1 MKKIYLLKYWG
12 LKMMIYLTKM
22 KTKTLFNILR
32 LEDEYICDKEDNE
45 KSASWYI
52 DSILLRLE
60 EVYIFNKDE
69 NLPPDILMLGKVD
82 IFDKDENH
90 KSASGYVEAWGGWY
104 IQQRWK
110 LKIFLLIYWGL
121 RIMIYL
127 TKMKMMEMKNL
138 PLDILRQPL
147 EDRGGS
153 SLPLRS
159 RGLFPAKKKQMVLRF
174 QPWEQF

>member
-1 MKKIYLLKYWG
+1 M
-12 LKMMIYLTKM
+12 
-22 KTKTLFNILR
+22 
-32 LEDEYICDKEDNE
+32 
-45 KSASWYI
+45 
-52 DSILLRLE
+52 
-60 EVYIFNKDE
+60 
-69 NLPPDILMLGKVD
+69 
-82 IFDKDENH
+82 
-90 KSASGYVEAWGGWY
+90 
-104 IQQRWK
+104 
-110 LKIFLLIYWGL
+110 
-121 RIMIYL
+121 MIYL